1 MHNWA
6 AGGGNGDALQ
16 AERKK
21 QADRLWAGTQACL
34 RKIRL
39 AWHELGVGSGT
50 AQSLS
55 FILSSLVS
63 LGAEA
68 RGGEGRWRVD

>member
-6 AGGGNGDALQ
+6 TGGGNGDALQ

-21 QADRLWAGTQACL
+21 QADRPWAGTQACL

-39 AWHELGVGSGT
+39 AWHELGVGSG
-50 AQSLS
+50 A
-55 FILSSLVS
+55 
-63 LGAEA
+63 
-68 RGGEGRWRVD
+68 W

>member
-21 QADRLWAGTQACL
+21 QADRPWAGTQACL

-39 AWHELGVGSGT
+39 AWHELK
-50 AQSLS
+50 L
-55 FILSSLVS
+55 LV
-63 LGAEA
+63 LAEKNPK
-68 RGGEGRWRVD
+68 GKKIQPQIEMIG